1 MKIDGIEVVDARKPL
16 SLKIGKKDIGRGSV
30 KNPYVC
36 AAARAIM
43 RQVPNATQAKVHM
56 SKIYI
61 KTGKKWTRYQAP
73 ASLRTE
79 IVSFDRGGAFEA
91 GEYLLALNIYAHHPL
106 ISAAKGAP
114 VNTQLMDP
122 VASAAG
128 TISVVKDAPHPHAAM
143 LLLDYMLSREGQ
155 KILAD
160 AEYFPAHPDVPPLPQ
175 LAGIVPKAAGFAEN
189 YIPPQQLKS
198 YIDSTDRILQN
209 LFR

>member
-91 GEYLLALNIYAHHPL
+91 GEYLLAPVPSAQRYTPEKAGHYREWLAKTDNGSKLLRPKTKKRRAAHQ
-106 ISAAKGAP
+106 
-114 VNTQLMDP
+114 V
-122 VASAAG
+122 
-128 TISVVKDAPHPHAAM
+128 
-143 LLLDYMLSREGQ
+143 
-155 KILAD
+155 
-160 AEYFPAHPDVPPLPQ
+160 
-175 LAGIVPKAAGFAEN
+175 AGIREHAMSGCTQTPLGG
-189 YIPPQQLKS
+189 L
-198 YIDSTDRILQN
+198 R
-209 LFR
+209 